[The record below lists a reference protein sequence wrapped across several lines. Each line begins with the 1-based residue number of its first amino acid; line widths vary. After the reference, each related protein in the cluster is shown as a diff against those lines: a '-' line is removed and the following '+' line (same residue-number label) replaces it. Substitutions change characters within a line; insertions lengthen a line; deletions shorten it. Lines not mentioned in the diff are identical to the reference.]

1 MLGHATKREAMSSK
15 ILGKT
20 CDVLKD
26 NTRLIDLNFFS
37 TFFIAVALATF
48 SQLRFLERIRLSFS
62 GLSHSSLNS

>member
-26 NTRLIDLNFFS
+26 NTRLIDLNFF
-37 TFFIAVALATF
+37 
-48 SQLRFLERIRLSFS
+48 QHFLSPLPWQRSVSYVF
-62 GLSHSSLNS
+62 